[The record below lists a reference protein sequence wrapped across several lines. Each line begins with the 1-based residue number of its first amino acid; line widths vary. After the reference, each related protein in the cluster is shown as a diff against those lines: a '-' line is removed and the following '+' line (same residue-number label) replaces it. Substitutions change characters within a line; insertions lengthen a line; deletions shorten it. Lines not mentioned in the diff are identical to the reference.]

1 MSAKIIKYDL
11 INDNDFFISLRDKM
25 EYDIFFRVLK
35 NKYPGIENR
44 YSNEFKLDFNKAKK
58 KLKKVVFHLLGPSNS
73 KLFAPVRNADWYI
86 RKNYP
91 YATIYDLYD
100 IVSEN
105 NLQEKD
111 FLSENEPKEKIENNL
126 IDKNNDNKQL
136 DLFNII

>member
-1 MSAKIIKYDL
+1 MSAEIIKYDL
-11 INDNDFFISLRDKM
+11 IDDNDFFIRLRDKK
-25 EYDIFFRVLK
+25 EYDLFFKILK
-35 NKYPGIENR
+35 NKYPGIGNY
-44 YSNEFKLDFNKAKK
+44 YSIEFKLDFKNAKG

-91 YATIYDLYD
+91 YAIIYNLHD

-105 NLQEKD
+105 NLKEGD
-111 FLSENEPKEKIENNL
+111 VLLENEPKEKIENNL
-126 IDKNNDNKQL
+126 IDKNNDDKQL